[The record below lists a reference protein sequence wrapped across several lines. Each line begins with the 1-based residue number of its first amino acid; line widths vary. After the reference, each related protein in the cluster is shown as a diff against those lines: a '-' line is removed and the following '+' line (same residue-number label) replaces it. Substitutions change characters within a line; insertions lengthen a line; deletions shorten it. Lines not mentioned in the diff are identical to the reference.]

1 MTTTPMTPEEER
13 ALVESLQRRIEQL
26 ERTMFPPLPGPKS
39 SPRPRGHLRSV
50 D

>member
-1 MTTTPMTPEEER
+1 MTTTPMTPEER
-13 ALVESLQRRIEQL
+13 ALVEALKRRIEQL